1 MSHGEG
7 GGFFDSLLSADIKM
21 EKLIATVASFPILYD
36 ASLSDYKNT
45 LMRTDAWMKVS
56 GIIGYEGEF
65 NFCNVQLVLP

>member
-7 GGFFDSLLSADIKM
+7 GGFFDALLSADIKI

-36 ASLSDYKNT
+36 ASLSDYKYT

-56 GIIGYEGEF
+56 GIIGYEGELH
-65 NFCNVQLVLP
+65 FCNVKLVWP